1 MDLAPIITA
10 IRQKANTI
18 REAEVAKTLATL
30 KSLSDNERR
39 SVEMLANAIVNKLL
53 HEPMVFLKN
62 NAPHDNPQLKLAFV
76 RQLFGLD
83 KESSDQ

>member
-1 MDLAPIITA
+1 
-10 IRQKANTI
+10 
-18 REAEVAKTLATL
+18 VAKTLNAL
-30 KSLSDNERR
+30 KSLSENDRR

-62 NAPHDNPQLKLAFV
+62 SASQDSAPFKLAVV

-83 KESSDQ
+83 KESSEQ